1 MVVDATIR
9 SLEKKIAFSTIVQYL
24 GKGTQM
30 VLAYLIIKMISGFF
44 VAADYGIYGKITEYA
59 LFFSTLANL
68 GIFAN
73 VVRKMSEA
81 RQDGKLFVN
90 ALFLRILSALIF
102 FLIAIFAMFFYG
114 KDPVFVFGVTIF
126 LSSLFFD
133 YITSVCDGMLQA
145 NYLMGRA
152 TIALTLGKLLHFG
165 IIFYLVRISGFSADL
180 SMIPLVL
187 TATVFSSFLTA
198 GLSLFFVSRK
208 IRLVFEIDKHF
219 MWQILK
225 TSILFGLIN
234 IVNNLYFRFLPD
246 YFASRVLDDA
256 GFASFNIAFHI
267 SQVLSLASTFL
278 VFSFLPGFK
287 QYIEG
292 GHFEKA
298 RKIYRLIW
306 RILLVLA
313 VLLFFGGVFL
323 GPHVIAFVT
332 HEKYVLS
339 ELGFLLPL
347 MLVLAGISYF
357 YDLILITIF
366 AFEKD
371 KWLFKREL
379 IALACAVAFF
389 VSSLFIVDSQTR
401 LFLIFAG
408 AIAGEGLMVVL
419 GSIKAKELLKAKS
432 D

>member
-1 MVVDATIR
+1 MVAESPLKT
-9 SLEKKIAFSTIVQYL
+9 LGQKIAFSTLVQYL

-30 VLAYLIIKMISGFF
+30 VLTYFVIKLISNFF
-44 VAADYGIYGKITEYA
+44 AAADYGIYGKITEYA

-81 RQDGKLFVN
+81 PHDGKLFIN
-90 ALFLRILSALIF
+90 ALFLRIFSALVFFITAVLALFIF
-102 FLIAIFAMFFYG
+102 G
-114 KDPVFVFGVTIF
+114 KDPVFIFGVTIF
-126 LSSLFFD
+126 LGTLFFD

-152 TIALTLGKLLHFG
+152 TIALTLGKLLQFG
-165 IIFYLVRISGFSADL
+165 IIFYLVKISGLVPDL
-180 SMIPLVL
+180 TLIPLVL
-187 TATVFSSFLTA
+187 AATVLSSVFTA

-208 IRLVFEIDKHF
+208 IKLVFELDKNF
-219 MWQILK
+219 MWTILK
-225 TSILFGLIN
+225 TSIVFGLIN

-287 QYIEG
+287 QYIENK
-292 GHFEKA
+292 HFEKA
-298 RKIYRLIW
+298 RKVYRTITQ
-306 RILLVLA
+306 ILLVLA
-313 VLLFFGGVFL
+313 LLLFFGGVFL

-332 HEKYVLS
+332 HEKYVLT

-347 MLVLAGISYF
+347 MLILAGVSYF

-366 AFEKD
+366 AFEKEL
-371 KWLFKREL
+371 WQLKRE
-379 IALACAVAFF
+379 ALALVVALLFF
-389 VSSLFIVDSQTR
+389 FASLLFADSQTR
-401 LFLIFAG
+401 LLLIFIG
-408 AIAGEGLMVVL
+408 AILAEALMVIL
-419 GSIKAKELLKAKS
+419 GGLKVRKLLS
-432 D
+432 